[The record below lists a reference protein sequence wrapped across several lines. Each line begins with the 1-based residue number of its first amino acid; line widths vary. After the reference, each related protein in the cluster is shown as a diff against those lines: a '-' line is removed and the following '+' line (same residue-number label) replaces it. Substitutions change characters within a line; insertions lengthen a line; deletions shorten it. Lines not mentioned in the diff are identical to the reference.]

1 MNRKCDPD
9 TLYNWTI
16 YKIISPSNKIY
27 IGQTVNFKKRMSHY
41 KNNESKAQKLIYR
54 SIKKYGWE
62 QHRVEIVE
70 EFIGIKK
77 LVNEKEIFW
86 IDFYKCNRSKYPKG
100 NGLNLTDGGEGT
112 VGNKLS
118 ERSKNLISKAN
129 TGRKMSAE
137 SLRKRVETLKSLPPK
152 TKEERNKITEKVL
165 ATKTLRNSF
174 GSAKGAD
181 NSNTKLTE
189 SQVLEIISRYNS
201 EEDITSIAKELEIN
215 TSIVEHVIYGHT
227 WRDYTHLL
235 TRKPRNYFITPELVK
250 EIQEKFKQDVHWSIL
265 CEEYN
270 ISRAIIYLIKSNK
283 GRYAN

>member
-1 MNRKCDPD
+1 M
-9 TLYNWTI
+9 
-16 YKIISPSNKIY
+16 
-27 IGQTVNFKKRMSHY
+27 
-41 KNNESKAQKLIYR
+41 
-54 SIKKYGWE
+54 
-62 QHRVEIVE
+62 
-70 EFIGIKK
+70 
-77 LVNEKEIFW
+77 
-86 IDFYKCNRSKYPKG
+86 
-100 NGLNLTDGGEGT
+100 NLTDGGEGT